1 MKITPQ
7 YPAEIREK
15 RKELGEIAN
24 NIKTKDKNVKT
35 KIVGTSLY
43 VNGDLY
49 REKLPCPTPK
59 ELLYINDS
67 ERATALETKFVEVT
81 KMVDGC
87 TFVARAAEAYRLS
100 DVRELYR
107 ALMLNPQNMSATHN
121 VAAYRL
127 YNPQGAK
134 TEEGH
139 NDDGDY
145 GIGKTVK
152 DALGRK
158 NAFQIPILPDINT

>member
-1 MKITPQ
+1 M
-7 YPAEIREK
+7 
-15 RKELGEIAN
+15 
-24 NIKTKDKNVKT
+24 
-35 KIVGTSLY
+35 
-43 VNGDLY
+43 
-49 REKLPCPTPK
+49 
-59 ELLYINDS
+59 
-67 ERATALETKFVEVT
+67 ETYTGKSCH
-81 KMVDGC
+81 GC

-139 NDDGDY
+139 NDNDY
-145 GIGKTVK
+145 GICKTVK
-152 DALGRK
+152 DALGKK
-158 NAFQIPILPDINT
+158 NAKNFAVFITRFYGGKHLGPKDSKKRTAWWKMPLQSMNRNKISAGSEYLSDILSDINTTIGLSLLEMLYQYYTL